1 MSFISNLSFNNLNK
15 IKNFDICPISDK
27 TNFSNKNL
35 KSFDYKYKNPINL
48 VLNNSKNKNK
58 YNNCI
63 LFEKYRLNKISSK
76 NISKQNSFNIS
87 KLEGNKTLKN
97 NNFSST
103 FDLSVNIKNIFP
115 FFSTSIISK
124 NIEKEKLL
132 KKEKSFQKR
141 NKMNNQVLNKSI
153 IHNESV
159 KKYIIKTRKLIL
171 EKYIQFYKKE
181 RINRINEDYQT
192 IIGNINDKLNFLK
205 ESKSLLIFKF
215 LNKFND
221 HIKKL
226 YIKIEEEKNLNN
238 QYIKKI
244 NLLKYEINKLNNK
257 IKNIQNNKDS
267 LERWMYLQIQ
277 FHEKIKTIPNYYI
290 QIINNE
296 YDKNNPNNL
305 NENEINKIK
314 LYKKNMI
321 YRTGDEFLN
330 KLKEFENKNIFLI
343 KIYNNLRISNKELL
357 KEFNLLKI
365 ENKKNNENLY
375 YILEL
380 KIKIINELKA
390 RNIFLENKIKK
401 LNKQNDSYNYH
412 IKRSLS
418 LNLNNKTKLKQFQFQ
433 FKKEKIVENL
443 HSKLYIKICEIEKN
457 VKNLIPN
464 QKIKTY
470 KLFKESE
477 NIEML
482 KKLKTIE
489 IGLNKLIDNNKKYK
503 FYYSKEIEKINLKI
517 EKVRKIK
524 KNKIQ
529 REYLK
534 NKINELKKNIIE
546 RSNKIYFLPKKK
558 IERYNKPLI
567 INNKLKKL
575 NETNKIKEEDFF
587 YDMNLNINNIS
598 YI

>member
-1 MSFISNLSFNNLNK
+1 
-15 IKNFDICPISDK
+15 
-27 TNFSNKNL
+27 
-35 KSFDYKYKNPINL
+35 
-48 VLNNSKNKNK
+48 
-58 YNNCI
+58 
-63 LFEKYRLNKISSK
+63 
-76 NISKQNSFNIS
+76 
-87 KLEGNKTLKN
+87 
-97 NNFSST
+97 
-103 FDLSVNIKNIFP
+103 
-115 FFSTSIISK
+115 
-124 NIEKEKLL
+124 
-132 KKEKSFQKR
+132 
-141 NKMNNQVLNKSI
+141 MNNQVLNKSI

-257 IKNIQNNKDS
+257 IKINKNNKDS
-267 LERWMYLQIQ
+267 LDRWMYLQIQ

-418 LNLNNKTKLKQFQFQ
+418 LNMNIKPKMIQQFIIICMFMM
-433 FKKEKIVENL
+433 EK
-443 HSKLYIKICEIEKN
+443 YI
-457 VKNLIPN
+457 P
-464 QKIKTY
+464 
-470 KLFKESE
+470 
-477 NIEML
+477 
-482 KKLKTIE
+482 
-489 IGLNKLIDNNKKYK
+489 
-503 FYYSKEIEKINLKI
+503 
-517 EKVRKIK
+517 
-524 KNKIQ
+524 
-529 REYLK
+529 
-534 NKINELKKNIIE
+534 
-546 RSNKIYFLPKKK
+546 
-558 IERYNKPLI
+558 
-567 INNKLKKL
+567 
-575 NETNKIKEEDFF
+575 
-587 YDMNLNINNIS
+587 
-598 YI
+598 